1 MKRSITIAIPVVA
14 LVAVAGLTYFGYTP
28 IPALLGSIVPSS
40 FAAGSGVL
48 NVYIT
53 DAASASLKSLILNV
67 TSLTLSYQGNVTT
80 TAPRD
85 QFVFQVP
92 SSTGMNVDITKLQGS
107 ALLLGA
113 TNVPSGNVTR
123 IMLNIT
129 GAKALFTDGTSA
141 KLKVVANGELM
152 IPFHFQ
158 VHSSGSVDL
167 TIDILPNTIRV
178 SKGVATVLKPVIH
191 LTAVQKSNSATITT
205 TA

>member
-1 MKRSITIAIPVVA
+1 M
-14 LVAVAGLTYFGYTP
+14 
-28 IPALLGSIVPSS
+28 
-40 FAAGSGVL
+40 
-48 NVYIT
+48 
-53 DAASASLKSLILNV
+53 
-67 TSLTLSYQGNVTT
+67 TLSYQGNVTT

-167 TIDILPNTIRV
+167 TIDILPNTIQV